1 MMRAGNQPFLL
12 LFGTGHGLA
21 PEVLEHVELSLPPIR
36 PGVYNHLSVR
46 AACAIIL
53 DRLFGDEGA

>member
-1 MMRAGNQPFLL
+1 

-21 PEVLEHVELSLPPIR
+21 PEVLNSAEFSLPPIR
-36 PGVYNHLSVR
+36 PGTYNHLSVR
-46 AACAIIL
+46 AACAITL